1 MLTCASPEKSNKPR
15 KEQKAAGFT
24 LLEVLVALSLLAIV
38 ALAVIRACG
47 EGLIQVGDSG
57 WADTAVRIGRAKMYE
72 VVLSGGKGNLQGTF
86 APQHPEM
93 RWQAHVHD
101 LQDLPGRRMEFVIT
115 EGEGKARHEVAM
127 EQILYP

>member
-1 MLTCASPEKSNKPR
+1 MSICAYPEKSR
-15 KEQKAAGFT
+15 RSRGGRQAAGFT

-72 VVLSGGKGNLQGTF
+72 VVLSGGKGNLQGSF
-86 APQHPEM
+86 APQYPEM
-93 RWQAHVHD
+93 RWQAQIHD
-101 LQDLPGRRMEFVIT
+101 LQDLPGRRLEFVIT
-115 EGEGKARHEVAM
+115 EGEGRARHEVAL